1 MSFRNR
7 LGLFFVLIVI
17 VPMVAVAVLL
27 FGLLGK
33 SEQSMGEADVGAR
46 QQTARSVYA
55 DARSKADRLLTV
67 VGKDKVFGDAIQAG
81 DISVPTSAH
90 GSCSPRAASSGSC
103 SSRATSSR

>member
-33 SEQSMGEADVGAR
+33 SEQSMGKADVGAR
-46 QQTARSVYA
+46 QQVARSVYA
-55 DARSKADRLLTV
+55 DARSR
-67 VGKDKVFGDAIQAG
+67 
-81 DISVPTSAH
+81 PT
-90 GSCSPRAASSGSC
+90 GC
-103 SSRATSSR
+103 